1 MTIEHDKHKPR
12 LAYVPMFPGFY
23 YSQYED
29 AIVQVVE
36 DTIEQYTQ
44 YFPSVDQDKVVD
56 TVERHTNTAKMR
68 EVIGT
73 IHARMF
79 SLVFEEALSRCH
91 RGSLP
96 NGWLEFVDILSPREY
111 NFETDRLRVRMC
123 SEVVRLLYN
132 VVTPRVFADVVRWR
146 HTNAPGFISFYSND
160 VRSRRWSDP
169 DEYDANQ
176 ITTLMMAIIMSASYD
191 ENMLCP
197 GRTTRPINLDIGDTL
212 VAMNEDVEDRTMTV
226 IHRYGW
232 LSDGINHVAIANALA
247 HTSEA

>member
-23 YSQYED
+23 YSRYGDDIDQ
-29 AIVQVVE
+29 AIE
-36 DTIEQYTQ
+36 DTTEQYTQ
-44 YFPSVDQDKVVD
+44 YFPSADLDVVRD
-56 TVERHTNTAKMR
+56 VVEANVSVTKMR

-79 SLVFEEALSRCH
+79 SLVFEDAFSRCH

-123 SEVVRLLYN
+123 SGVVRRLYN
-132 VVTPRVFADVVRWR
+132 VVTPRVFADLVRWR

-160 VRSRRWSDP
+160 VRSRQWSDP

-232 LSDGINHVAIANALA
+232 LSDGINHVAIANALTR
-247 HTSEA
+247 TSEA

>member
-23 YSQYED
+23 YSRYGDAIDSTMED
-29 AIVQVVE
+29 AS
-36 DTIEQYTQ
+36 EQYMQ
-44 YFPSVDQDKVVD
+44 HFESVDSEQVYNA
-56 TVERHTNTAKMR
+56 VERHTNTAKMR

-79 SLVFEEALSRCH
+79 SLVFEDALSRCH

-232 LSDGINHVAIANALA
+232 LSDGINHAAIANALT
-247 HTSEA
+247 HMSEA